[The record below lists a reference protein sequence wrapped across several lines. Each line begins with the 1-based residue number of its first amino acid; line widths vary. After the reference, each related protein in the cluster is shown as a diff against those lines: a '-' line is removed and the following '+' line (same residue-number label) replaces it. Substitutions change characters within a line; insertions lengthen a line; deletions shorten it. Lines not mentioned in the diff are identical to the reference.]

1 VGKRAATPEGGA
13 VVIDITGGVTRHIVC
28 EVTGGRAGVVASP
41 TAEPLATIT
50 LDTEAFL
57 VLATGR
63 RTHEQVEAGVTGD
76 AELAA
81 RVLGAMNM
89 MI

>member
-1 VGKRAATPEGGA
+1 
-13 VVIDITGGVTRHIVC
+13 
-28 EVTGGRAGVVASP
+28 VVASP